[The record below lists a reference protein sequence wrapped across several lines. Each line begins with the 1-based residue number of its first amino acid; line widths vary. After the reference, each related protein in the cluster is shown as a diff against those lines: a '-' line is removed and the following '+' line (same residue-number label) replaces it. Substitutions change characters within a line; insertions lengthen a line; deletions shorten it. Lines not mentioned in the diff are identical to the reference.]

1 MNRKALEQA
10 PGESR
15 FLISKQT
22 PRPLFEGEI
31 GKEPAARMRPEVPC
45 ALGKKYLVNHHSSL
59 LLADK
64 SVINNNLRT

>member
-22 PRPLFEGEI
+22 PRPLLEGGLEK
-31 GKEPAARMRPEVPC
+31 GPTARMRPEVPC
-45 ALGKKYLVNHHSSL
+45 AIGKKFL
-59 LLADK
+59 LNRHFSIRDYPIYHRRQA
-64 SVINNNLRT
+64 